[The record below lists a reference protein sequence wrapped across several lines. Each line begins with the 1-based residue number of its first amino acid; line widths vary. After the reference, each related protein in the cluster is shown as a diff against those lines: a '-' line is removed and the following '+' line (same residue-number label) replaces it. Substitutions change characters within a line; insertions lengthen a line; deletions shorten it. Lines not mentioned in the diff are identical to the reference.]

1 MKAQLKT
8 VSLSKVWIN
17 GRSFHLVEIEGYP
30 GYYISTLGTVV
41 STVSGYMGRGP
52 NPRGSSK
59 HRILKAPVNN
69 QGYKRVSLTAPGKK
83 PRYEL
88 VHRLVAEA
96 FLCPPDPAP
105 DTKQPFLKNL
115 RTRSQVN
122 HIDGNKRNNR
132 ASNLEWNSPQENSD
146 HRKFLKKIRNEGVFL
161 RKRVSEKQK
170 KSSSAKKGLRND

>member
-1 MKAQLKT
+1 MKAQFKEVVLIKA
-8 VSLSKVWIN
+8 WIN
-17 GRSFHLVEIEGYP
+17 GRKFHLVEIEGYP
-30 GYYISTLGTVV
+30 GYYVSTLGTVV
-41 STVSGYMGRGP
+41 STVSGFRGRGP

-105 DTKQPFLKNL
+105 DTKQPLFKNL
-115 RTRSQVN
+115 TPRGQVN

-146 HRKFLKKIRNEGVFL
+146 HQKFLKKIRNEGSL
-161 RKRVSEKQK
+161 LSHRSIGKARKG
-170 KSSSAKKGLRND
+170 SSAKKGLRK